1 MKSLLLARELLQ
13 ADQHL
18 FKHSK
23 VVHMKQSIKTAV
35 EVIEVWNESI
45 LYEMT
50 PERSKVAS
58 VVAVF
63 FTILC
68 LLERSFSGLRCLKTY
83 LRNMRG
89 QHTRLNILAI
99 VCIGHSYGNKVCV
112 NNMNKII
119 NIYAQP
125 QWTKNFFSL
134 NKFLILTRMSRGQRG
149 WEVWK

>member
-99 VCIGHSYGNKVCV
+99 VCIGHSYGNKVCTVIEKDHLGDWSPSV
-112 NNMNKII
+112 NYMNKII

-125 QWTKNFFSL
+125 Q
-134 NKFLILTRMSRGQRG
+134 
-149 WEVWK
+149 